1 MMQIEEIVHSWEK
14 VESEEIVHMWKP
26 SAVPVPDVSFP
37 MQTLT

>member
-1 MMQIEEIVHSWEK
+1 MMQIEEIVHSREK